1 MLFMRS
7 QFNDKEFN
15 QMMFNP
21 IRIPE
26 GESVLKFYKE
36 LTKFRAFKLD
46 PGPGISNDQLLQYIF
61 CMYDKNSP
69 YRKKYSDALKRKI
82 EVAHDIGFTDVGGG
96 IFEPPVEDFLK
107 GKNRV
112 VNIKIVEYVRLHRNF
127 KYAFLVSIEASYYN
141 LMVDI
146 MGGATKQISD
156 ARSIQIELE
165 DTLMEILNQDNN
177 PYLKDEI
184 LRYMEDE
191 RLQLRPEDIAK
202 KLQNGEAPISIK
214 EI

>member
-1 MLFMRS
+1 MKS

-15 QMMFNP
+15 QMMYSP
-21 IRIPE
+21 VRIPE
-26 GESVLKFYKE
+26 GESVLRFYKD
-36 LTKFRAFKLD
+36 LSKYRAFKLD
-46 PGPGISNDQLLQYIF
+46 PGEGINNDKLLQYIF

-69 YRKKYSDALKRKI
+69 YRKKYSDVLKRKI
-82 EVAHDIGFTDVGGG
+82 EIAHDVGFEDIGGG
-96 IFEPPVEDFLK
+96 VFETPIEDFLK
-107 GKNRV
+107 GKNRI
-112 VNIKIVEYVRLHRNF
+112 VNTKIVEYVRMHRNF

-141 LMVDI
+141 IMVDI
-146 MGGATKQISD
+146 MGGSTKQIGD
-156 ARSIQIELE
+156 ARSIQTELE

-202 KLQNGEAPISIK
+202 KLQAGETPVSIK
-214 EI
+214 DV

>member
-1 MLFMRS
+1 MKS
-7 QFNDKEFN
+7 QFNDKEFS
-15 QMMFNP
+15 QMMYNP
-21 IRIPE
+21 MRVPE
-26 GESVLKFYKE
+26 GESVLKFYKD
-36 LTKFRAFKLD
+36 LSKVRAFKLD
-46 PGPGISNDQLLQYIF
+46 PGEGINNDKLMQYIF

-69 YRKKYSDALKRKI
+69 YRKKFSDVLKRKI
-82 EVAHDIGFTDVGGG
+82 EIAHDVGFEDIGGG
-96 IFEPPVEDFLK
+96 IFEPPIEDFLK

-112 VNIKIVEYVRLHRNF
+112 VNTKIVEYVRMHRNF

-141 LMVDI
+141 IMVDI
-146 MGGATKQISD
+146 MGGATKQIGD
-156 ARSIQIELE
+156 ARSIQTELE

-202 KLQNGEAPISIK
+202 KLQTGEAPISIK

>member
-1 MLFMRS
+1 MRV
-7 QFNDKEFN
+7 
-15 QMMFNP
+15 
-21 IRIPE
+21 PE
-26 GESVLKFYKE
+26 GSSVLKFYKD
-36 LTKFRAFKLD
+36 LNRVRAFKLD
-46 PGPGISNDQLLQYIF
+46 PGPGIDNDKLMQYVF

-69 YRKKYSDALKRKI
+69 YRKKFPDVLKRKI
-82 EVAHDIGFTDVGGG
+82 EIAHEVGFKDVGGG
-96 IFEPPVEDFLK
+96 IFEPPIEDLLK
-107 GKNRV
+107 GRNQV
-112 VNIKIVEYVRLHRNF
+112 VNKKIVEYVRLHRNF

-146 MGGATKQISD
+146 MGGETKRIGD
-156 ARSIQIELE
+156 ARSIQTELE

-202 KLQNGEAPISIK
+202 KLQNGESPISIT
-214 EI
+214 EA

>member
-1 MLFMRS
+1 MRV
-7 QFNDKEFN
+7 
-15 QMMFNP
+15 
-21 IRIPE
+21 PE
-26 GESVLKFYKE
+26 GSSVLKFYKD
-36 LTKFRAFKLD
+36 LNRVRAFKLD
-46 PGPGISNDQLLQYIF
+46 PGPGIDNDKLMQYVF

-69 YRKKYSDALKRKI
+69 YRKKFPDVLKRKI
-82 EVAHDIGFTDVGGG
+82 EIAYEVGFKDVGGG
-96 IFEPPVEDFLK
+96 IFEPPIEDLLK
-107 GKNRV
+107 GRNQV
-112 VNIKIVEYVRLHRNF
+112 VNKKIVEYVRLHRNF

-146 MGGATKQISD
+146 MGGETKRIGD
-156 ARSIQIELE
+156 ARSIQTELE

-202 KLQNGEAPISIK
+202 KLQNGESPISIT
-214 EI
+214 EA

>member
-1 MLFMRS
+1 MMYNPMRV
-7 QFNDKEFN
+7 
-15 QMMFNP
+15 
-21 IRIPE
+21 PE
-26 GESVLKFYKE
+26 GSSVLKFYKD
-36 LTKFRAFKLD
+36 LNRVRAFKLD
-46 PGPGISNDQLLQYIF
+46 PGPGIDNDKLMQYVF

-69 YRKKYSDALKRKI
+69 YRKKFPDVLKRKI
-82 EVAHDIGFTDVGGG
+82 EIAHEVGFKDVGGG
-96 IFEPPVEDFLK
+96 IFEPPIEDLLK
-107 GKNRV
+107 GRNQV
-112 VNIKIVEYVRLHRNF
+112 VNKKIVEYVRLHRNF

-146 MGGATKQISD
+146 MGGETKRIGD
-156 ARSIQIELE
+156 ARSIQTELE

-202 KLQNGEAPISIK
+202 KLQNGESPISIT
-214 EI
+214 EA

>member
-1 MLFMRS
+1 MKS

-15 QMMFNP
+15 QMMYSP
-21 IRIPE
+21 TRVPE
-26 GESVLKFYKE
+26 GESVLKIYKD
-36 LTKFRAFKLD
+36 LSKHRAFKLD
-46 PGPGISNDQLLQYIF
+46 PGEGIDNDKLMKYIF

-82 EVAHDIGFTDVGGG
+82 EVAHDVGFEDIGGG
-96 IFEPPVEDFLK
+96 IFEAPIEDFLR
-107 GKNRV
+107 GKNRI
-112 VNIKIVEYVRLHRNF
+112 VNTKIVEYVRLHRNF

-141 LMVDI
+141 IMVDI
-146 MGGATKQISD
+146 MGGATKQIVD
-156 ARSIQIELE
+156 ARNIQTELE

-202 KLQNGEAPISIK
+202 KLQAGEAPVSIK
-214 EI
+214 DA

>member
-1 MLFMRS
+1 MRS
-7 QFNDKEFN
+7 QFTDKEFS
-15 QMMFNP
+15 QMMYNP

-26 GESVLKFYKE
+26 GESVLKFYKD
-36 LTKFRAFKLD
+36 LARIKAFKAD
-46 PGPGISNDQLLQYIF
+46 PGAGIDNDKLLQYIF
-61 CMYDKNSP
+61 CMYDKYSP
-69 YRKKYSDALKRKI
+69 YRKKFSDALKRKI
-82 EVAHDIGFTDVGGG
+82 EIAHDVEFTDTGGG

-107 GKNRV
+107 GYNKV
-112 VNIKIVEYVRLHRNF
+112 VNQKIVEYVRLHRNF

-146 MGGATKQISD
+146 IGGSTKQLSD
-156 ARSIQIELE
+156 ARSIHIELE
-165 DTLMEILNQDNN
+165 DTLLEILNQDNN

-202 KLQNGEAPISIK
+202 KIQSGETPISIK
-214 EI
+214 EV